1 MMQAARREASIYAAL
16 ASTAVK
22 NSLAYTAW
30 VWADLITTLAS
41 MFIFVYFWRAVY
53 AGTQTLGG
61 LTLQQTINYIL
72 LARLLAPMVETR
84 TIFYFG
90 FLLRQGLIAVEL
102 TRPLDMQARMMSE
115 AFGELATMLVR
126 RLPLL
131 LLAWLIFG
139 MHLPANPAVWGAF
152 LVSLLLGM
160 IVLFLFDWLFASL
173 AFYVTETW
181 GLSVVRIGVGSF
193 FSGALVPLAM
203 MPGWLQQVAAA
214 LPFAQALSVP
224 VSILSGITPLAD
236 APRLWL
242 IQLAWLAALLV
253 VSRAAFSVAIR
264 KITVQGG

>member
-1 MMQAARREASIYAAL
+1 MIQAVRREALTYAAV
-16 ASTAVK
+16 ASTAIK
-22 NSLAYTAW
+22 GSLAYTAW
-30 VWADLITTLAS
+30 VWADLITTVAS

-61 LTLQQTINYIL
+61 LTLQQTITYIL
-72 LARLLAPMVETR
+72 LARLLAPIVETR

-90 FLLRQGLIAVEL
+90 FLLRQGMIAVEL
-102 TRPLDMQARMMSE
+102 TRPLDMQARMMAE
-115 AFGELATMLVR
+115 AFGELSTMLVR

-131 LLAWLIFG
+131 VLAWLAFG
-139 MHLPANPAVWGAF
+139 MQLPANPAVWGAF
-152 LVSLLLGM
+152 AVSLVLGM
-160 IVLFLFDWLFASL
+160 IVLFLFDWMFASL

-224 VSILSGITPLAD
+224 VSILSGIIPLGD
-236 APRLWL
+236 VPRLWL
-242 IQLAWLAALLV
+242 VQLAWLAALLV
-253 VSRAAFSVAIR
+253 LSRAVFRVALR

>member
-1 MMQAARREASIYAAL
+1 MMHALRREAPIYAAL
-16 ASTAVK
+16 ASTAIK
-22 NSLAYTAW
+22 GSLAYTAW

-61 LTLQQTINYIL
+61 LTLQQTITYIV
-72 LARLLAPMVETR
+72 LARLLAPAVESR

-115 AFGELATMLVR
+115 SFGELSTFIVR

-131 LLAWLIFG
+131 LLAWPLFG
-139 MHLPANPAVWGAF
+139 LRLPSNPDVWGAF
-152 LVSLLLGM
+152 LISLVLGV

-203 MPGWLQQVAAA
+203 MPGWLQQAAA
-214 LPFAQALSVP
+214 VLPFAQALSVP
-224 VSILSGITPLAD
+224 VSILSGITPLAA

-253 VSRAAFSVAIR
+253 VSRAVFSVALR
-264 KITVQGG
+264 RITVQGG